1 MATLADLLIK
11 IGIKADGVDRGA
23 DQVESKMNKTWG
35 RMQAGAAAGG
45 LLVGAALMSG
55 IQQVIDQ
62 SKPLA
67 LLEAQIGGGSD
78 LAADAGKA
86 AGEVYAKGVV
96 TSLEDATAAVK
107 GTLLN
112 ALVPEEATKAEIAEV
127 ANSVANLSTLME
139 EDANRVSAAVSQMI
153 RTGLVDSAQE
163 GFDLLTRGVQQ
174 GVNKSEDLLDTFNEY
189 GTQFRKIG
197 ADGPQALGMMSQ
209 ALKAGAR
216 DSDTVADALKEF
228 SIRAIDGSKSSMDA
242 FKALG
247 LSGEKM
253 TAQIAKGGPEASAGL
268 QTVLDKLRDMKD
280 PVAREAAAVGLFGTK
295 AEDLGDALY
304 AIDPKTAVD
313 SLGDVAGAADRAG
326 DTLEQSAGAKLEA
339 FKRQVQSG
347 LVEQLAK
354 AVPYIE
360 ATFGWFQ
367 RNSDWVMPLAIAL
380 GILAT
385 ALGVVVAVTWAWN
398 AALAVSP
405 ITWIVAGIVLLVGL
419 IVLLATKTRFFQTIW
434 EHVWGFFKAVG
445 AWFAGPFADFFVA
458 LWKRITDSFQAL
470 KTDISNKINA
480 VKAVF
485 TALKNHVV
493 LVWKTL
499 VQKGVDF
506 YNWIVGLPGKI
517 RSKLSNMFAPIATGF
532 KVAINR
538 IISGWNNLSFT
549 IGGGSIMG
557 VDIPSVT
564 LNTPNIPM
572 LAKGGIA
579 TGPTLAMI
587 GEGGE
592 DEAVIPLSRL
602 PELTGREAPTVV
614 VEIVPGGEREF
625 RRWMNKTVR
634 VKGTL
639 NPRARTA

>member
-1 MATLADLLIK
+1 VATLADLLIK
-11 IGIKADGVDRGA
+11 IGIKSDGVDQGA
-23 DQVESKMNKTWG
+23 NDVESKMEKTWG
-35 RMQAGAAAGG
+35 RVQAGAAAGG
-45 LLVGAALMSG
+45 LLVGAALMAG
-55 IQQVIDQ
+55 IQQVIEQ
-62 SKPLA
+62 SKPMA

-107 GTLLN
+107 GVLLN
-112 ALVPEEATKAEIAEV
+112 ALLPEEATKDEIADV

-139 EDANRVSAAVSQMI
+139 EDAGRVSAAVSQMI

-209 ALKAGAR
+209 ALRAGAR

-228 SIRAIDGSKSSMDA
+228 SIRAIDGSKGARDA
-242 FKALG
+242 YKVMG
-247 LSGEKM
+247 LSADDMMQK
-253 TAQIAKGGPEASAGL
+253 IAKGGPEANEGL
-268 QTVLDKLRDMKD
+268 QQVLDGLRAIKD
-280 PVAREAAAVGLFGTK
+280 PVKREAAAVGLFGTK

-304 AIDPKTAVD
+304 AIDPKTAVR
-313 SLGDVAGAADRAG
+313 SLADVAGAADRAG
-326 DTLEQSAGAKLEA
+326 DTLEQSAGAKLES
-339 FKRQVQSG
+339 FKRKALGQ
-347 LVEQLAK
+347 LTEQLAK
-354 AVPYIE
+354 MVPAVE

-380 GILAT
+380 GVLAT
-385 ALGVVVAVTWAWN
+385 ALGIIVAVQWAWN
-398 AALAVSP
+398 AALLVSP

-434 EHVWGFFKAVG
+434 EHVWGFFKAIG
-445 AWFAGPFADFFVA
+445 AWFAGPFADFFVS
-458 LWKRITDSFQAL
+458 LWKRITDSFTAL

-485 TALKNHVV
+485 KALGDHVS
-493 LVWKTL
+493 LVWRDLIKRGT
-499 VQKGVDF
+499 DF
-506 YNWIVGLPGKI
+506 VSWVMALPGKLK
-517 RSKLSNMFAPIATGF
+517 SKLSSLFSPLWIGF
-532 KVAINR
+532 KTAVNN

-549 IGGGSIMG
+549 VGGGSVMG

-564 LNTPNIPM
+564 LSTPNIPM
-572 LAKGGIA
+572 LAQGGIV

-587 GEGGE
+587 GEGRE
-592 DEAVIPLSRL
+592 AEAVVPLSRL
-602 PELTGREAPTVV
+602 PELAGREAATVV
-614 VEIVPGGEREF
+614 VEITPGGERDF
-625 RRWMNKTVR
+625 RRWINKTVR

-639 NPRARTA
+639 NTRARTA